1 MIEFL
6 KSLILR
12 HKLEGQAKFFERNP
26 ALQERLEVI
35 EDWLED
41 IDDRLEVIME
51 HLEIDVNGEK

>member
-6 KSLILR
+6 RSLFLKN
-12 HKLEGQAKFFERNP
+12 KLERQAKFFEKNP

-41 IDDRLEVIME
+41 LDDRIEVIME
-51 HLEIDVNGEK
+51 HLEIDVKGEK